1 MEARRKLSVR
11 SSKNDV
17 MTDLSNKWRGILV
30 FAPTPFTKSNN
41 SPMAEGNAKSRSAS
55 QAFERPYLPNVRRS
69 HSPLQYFGT
78 DSEHAVLDVAES
90 LLEKF
95 GSLVEQVHNFTILRK
110 LFFLALAE
118 FFDSNKLRFPKVVS
132 TVEVAAGEGHL
143 TSLGVDDAHLAD
155 AVTGGLL
162 RDHGARTKRC
172 TARHGG
178 CAGGTGLEV
187 RRLHSQAVGG
197 TRSPRPDTRFPPIPA
212 MLPENRA
219 NAQQTSL
226 RTTEHESANNLP
238 PQTATAHT
246 HTHLY
251 FLFLGEPNELVRGT
265 PQSTWGRRSA
275 AA

>member
-1 MEARRKLSVR
+1 M
-11 SSKNDV
+11 
-17 MTDLSNKWRGILV
+17 
-30 FAPTPFTKSNN
+30 
-41 SPMAEGNAKSRSAS
+41 
-55 QAFERPYLPNVRRS
+55 
-69 HSPLQYFGT
+69 
-78 DSEHAVLDVAES
+78 
-90 LLEKF
+90 
-95 GSLVEQVHNFTILRK
+95 VEQVHNFHLRAEVV
-110 LFFLALAE
+110 FLALVD

-132 TVEVAAGEGHL
+132 AVEVAAGEGHL

-172 TARHGG
+172 TARRWG

-212 MLPENRA
+212 VFPENRA

-246 HTHLY
+246 HTHTSVFFSFWVNLT
-251 FLFLGEPNELVRGT
+251 N
-265 PQSTWGRRSA
+265 
-275 AA
+275 